1 MATISNL
8 ASSEQI
14 PSGAATAL
22 RRAETAAERRAAVL
36 VPALMV
42 LLAVWAWFASRG
54 ARLAFDELLE
64 LAAAGA
70 PTPHQVLSSLAT
82 GVDFNPP
89 LSHLVIRYSMA
100 LLGNTET
107 AARLP
112 AFLGVAALLVCL
124 YVFVSRELGRTCGV
138 LAMLV
143 ILCSP
148 VREYA
153 VQARPY
159 GLVLGFSGL
168 ILLCYRRATER
179 TRRSL
184 ALGGVAICAAALTA
198 SHYYAVL
205 VPGVLLCAEAIR
217 AWETK
222 RPDWPLVLTCAA
234 PPILVLWLLRD
245 VIRTQRLQLAHYFS
259 RGSLLSFDHGY
270 DFLAIDPLVCS
281 LALIL
286 MMGALGSLRGG
297 GKLGGTNPLAGKPRT
312 SGMILG
318 TGLLLLPVAGALAT
332 RFVTHAYVP
341 RYFLPAAIG
350 FAICFSYGVKW
361 FSTVLPALALLV
373 MLPFGLGFGK
383 AILQDAFR
391 VPEGLPTSESLA
403 AAPAPLLFD
412 TPETY
417 LQIYHY
423 YPALRDKLWVI
434 ADPPASLRHR
444 GYDTD
449 DKIILALA
457 GIRRAQ
463 AITLSAAVRR
473 WPRFSLVPRS
483 ADSVY
488 ALKCV
493 MEAGAPV
500 AVGRAFG
507 NSNFVFE
514 VTVPP
519 ESIARID
526 ACTSPIP

>member
-1 MATISNL
+1 
-8 ASSEQI
+8 
-14 PSGAATAL
+14 
-22 RRAETAAERRAAVL
+22 
-36 VPALMV
+36 MV
-42 LLAVWAWFASRG
+42 LFAIWAWFASRG
-54 ARLAFDELLE
+54 ARLEMDELLE

-70 PTPHQVLSSLAT
+70 QTPHQVLSSLAS

-89 LSHLVIRYSMA
+89 LSHFIIRYSTA

-112 AFLGVAALLVCL
+112 AFLGIVVLLICL

-168 ILLCYRRATER
+168 ILLCYRRATAP
-179 TRRSL
+179 TSRSL
-184 ALGGVAICAAALTA
+184 ALVGVAICAAALTA

-205 VPGVLLCAEAIR
+205 VLGVLLCAEVIR
-217 AWETK
+217 AWEMK
-222 RPDWPLVLTCAA
+222 RPDWPLIVSCAA
-234 PPILVLWLLRD
+234 PPLLVLWLLRD
-245 VIRTQRLQLAHYFS
+245 VIRTQRLQLTHYFS
-259 RGSLLSFDHGY
+259 RGGLLSFDHGY
-270 DFLAIDPLVCS
+270 DFLAMDPLVCC
-281 LALIL
+281 LALAL
-286 MMGALGSLRGG
+286 VAGALGSLSSG
-297 GKLGGTNPLAGKPRT
+297 GKLPGPARLAGKPQS
-312 SGMILG
+312 SGMLLG
-318 TGLLLLPVAGALAT
+318 AGLLLLPVAGALAS

-391 VPEGLPTSESLA
+391 APEELPASESLA
-403 AAPAPLLFD
+403 ASQAPLLFD
-412 TPETY
+412 TPGTY
-417 LQIYHY
+417 LQMYHY

-434 ADPPASLRHR
+434 ADPAASLRHR

-449 DKIILALA
+449 DKIMLALA
-457 GIRRAQ
+457 ELGRAQ
-463 AITLSAAVRR
+463 AISLSAAVRR
-473 WPRFSLVPRS
+473 WPHFSLVPRS

-493 MEAGAPV
+493 MDAGAPV

-519 ESIARID
+519 GSVARID